1 MAEVRHRR
9 TARPKPVS
17 GSPSTTSNKAPV
29 DVLCCCEGLE
39 PEPSNFRP
47 HKGAPHHRHRPLHM
61 ARKRGAYSSGPAGSS
76 SARRHILFFGLLL
89 VLAARLP
96 APASANPD
104 AKRLYDD
111 LLSNYNRLIRPVS
124 NNTDTVLVKLGLRL
138 SQLIDLNLKDQILTT
153 NVWLEHEWQDHKFR
167 WDPAEYGGVTE
178 LYVPSEHIWLPD
190 IVLYNNADG
199 EYVVTTMT
207 KAVLHFSGKVL
218 WTPPA
223 IFKSSCEIDVRYF
236 PFDQQTCFMKFGSWT
251 YDGDQIDLK
260 HINQNVGE
268 NKVEVGIDL
277 REYYPS
283 VEWDILGVPAERHEK
298 YYPCCAEPY
307 PDIFFN
313 ITLRR
318 KTLFYTVNL
327 IVPCVGI
334 SYLSV
339 LVFYL
344 PADSGEKVAL
354 CISILLSQTMFFL
367 LISEII
373 PSTSL
378 ALPLL
383 GKYLLFTMLLVG
395 LSVVVTI
402 AVLNVHY
409 RKPSTHKMAPWV
421 RKVFICRLPKLL
433 LMRAPDQ
440 LLADI
445 AANRKS
451 PAAVAASASMAG
463 GNGGPSAR
471 VTPASSATDLHR
483 LHSHRRGGNGIR
495 DCNGL
500 HGGGAAALGATAGS
514 LGANRFGSLHGLGL
528 PGFNGSSVVG
538 GLPSSGSD
546 LLLEAAG
553 IGGGGG
559 GNGEGGGRRKY
570 PFELEKAIHN
580 VLFIQHHMQRQDEFD
595 AEDQDWGFVAM
606 VLDRLFLWIFMIASI
621 VGTFAILCEA
631 PALYDTT
638 RPIDMELSSVAQ
650 QQFLPDLDF

>member
-1 MAEVRHRR
+1 MS
-9 TARPKPVS
+9 KQI
-17 GSPSTTSNKAPV
+17 
-29 DVLCCCEGLE
+29 
-39 PEPSNFRP
+39 
-47 HKGAPHHRHRPLHM
+47 
-61 ARKRGAYSSGPAGSS
+61 YSFLNWFKCLYV
-76 SARRHILFFGLLL
+76 LFFCL
-89 VLAARLP
+89 VLIE
-96 APASANPD
+96 SVNSNPD

-153 NVWLEHEWQDHKFR
+153 NVWLEHEWQDHKFK
-167 WDPAEYGGVTE
+167 WDPSEYGGVTE

-207 KAVLHFSGKVL
+207 KAILHYTGRVV

-260 HINQNVGE
+260 HINQKNDKD

-327 IVPCVGI
+327 IIPCVGI

-344 PADSGEKVAL
+344 PADSGEKIAL

-383 GKYLLFTMLLVG
+383 GKYLLFTMGLVG
-395 LSVVVTI
+395 LSVVITI
-402 AVLNVHY
+402 IILNIHY
-409 RKPSTHKMAPWV
+409 RKPSTHKMSPWV
-421 RKVFICRLPKLL
+421 RAFFIKRLPKLL
-433 LMRAPDQ
+433 LMRVPKD
-440 LLADI
+440 LLRDL
-445 AANRKS
+445 
-451 PAAVAASASMAG
+451 AASKINYGKQLSKTKFGQALIDEMQLNSG
-463 GNGGPSAR
+463 
-471 VTPASSATDLHR
+471 ASSPGSIRRMQL
-483 LHSHRRGGNGIR
+483 RGGIGG
-495 DCNGL
+495 CNGL
-500 HGGGAAALGATAGS
+500 HSNTATNRFSGLVGALGGGLSTLSGY
-514 LGANRFGSLHGLGL
+514 N
-528 PGFNGSSVVG
+528 
-538 GLPSSGSD
+538 GLPSVLSGLDDSLSD
-546 LLLEAAG
+546 
-553 IGGGGG
+553 IGQ
-559 GNGEGGGRRKY
+559 RKKY

-580 VLFIQHHMQRQDEFD
+580 VMFIQHHMQRQDEFI

-606 VLDRLFLWIFMIASI
+606 VLDRLFLWLFTIASL
-621 VGTFAILCEA
+621 VGTIGILCEA
-631 PALYDTT
+631 PSLYDNTK
-638 RPIDMELSSVAQ
+638 PIDVQLSVIAQ
-650 QQFLPDLDF
+650 QIYNLTEKKS

>member
-1 MAEVRHRR
+1 MRL
-9 TARPKPVS
+9 S
-17 GSPSTTSNKAPV
+17 
-29 DVLCCCEGLE
+29 D
-39 PEPSNFRP
+39 FRFIATNYNLL
-47 HKGAPHHRHRPLHM
+47 K
-61 ARKRGAYSSGPAGSS
+61 
-76 SARRHILFFGLLL
+76 IFLLL
-89 VLAARLP
+89 VFLCNYFVNC
-96 APASANPD
+96 NPD

-207 KAVLHFSGKVL
+207 KAVLHHTGKVL

-223 IFKSSCEIDVRYF
+223 IFKSSCETDVRYF
-236 PFDQQTCFMKFGSWT
+236 PFDQQTCFMKFGSWS

-260 HINQNVGE
+260 HINQKLGE
-268 NKVEVGIDL
+268 DKVEVGIDL

-344 PADSGEKVAL
+344 PADSGEKIAL
-354 CISILLSQTMFFL
+354 CITILLSQTMFFL

-395 LSVVVTI
+395 LCVVITI
-402 AVLNVHY
+402 MVLNVHY
-409 RKPSTHKMAPWV
+409 RKPSTHKMANWV
-421 RKVFICRLPKLL
+421 RKIFIRRLPKLL
-433 LMRAPDQ
+433 LMRVPEQ
-440 LLADI
+440 LLAEMGGKGPKRSPLTAMLPPSSPHSNTSSPDSLRHFPPPRPPGGCNGLYTSSSS
-445 AANRKS
+445 ATNRFGGLMS
-451 PAAVAASASMAG
+451 GYNGLPSMAG
-463 GNGGPSAR
+463 LDESMSD
-471 VTPASSATDLHR
+471 VTVR
-483 LHSHRRGGNGIR
+483 K
-495 DCNGL
+495 
-500 HGGGAAALGATAGS
+500 
-514 LGANRFGSLHGLGL
+514 
-528 PGFNGSSVVG
+528 
-538 GLPSSGSD
+538 
-546 LLLEAAG
+546 
-553 IGGGGG
+553 
-559 GNGEGGGRRKY
+559 KY

-580 VLFIQHHMQRQDEFD
+580 VKFIQHHMQRQDEFD

-606 VLDRLFLWIFMIASI
+606 VLDRLFLWIFTIASI
-621 VGTFAILCEA
+621 MGTFVILCEA
-631 PALYDTT
+631 PALYDDTK
-638 RPIDMELSSVAQ
+638 PIDMELSSVAQ
-650 QQFLPDLDF
+650 QQFLPDF

>member
-1 MAEVRHRR
+1 MLFRQVRHTGQPR
-9 TARPKPVS
+9 
-17 GSPSTTSNKAPV
+17 
-29 DVLCCCEGLE
+29 
-39 PEPSNFRP
+39 
-47 HKGAPHHRHRPLHM
+47 
-61 ARKRGAYSSGPAGSS
+61 SS
-76 SARRHILFFGLLL
+76 
-89 VLAARLP
+89 
-96 APASANPD
+96 
-104 AKRLYDD
+104 
-111 LLSNYNRLIRPVS
+111 
-124 NNTDTVLVKLGLRL
+124 
-138 SQLIDLNLKDQILTT
+138 
-153 NVWLEHEWQDHKFR
+153 EEWQDHKFR
-167 WDPAEYGGVTE
+167 WDPTEYGGVTE

-207 KAVLHFSGKVL
+207 KAVLHHTGKVL

-236 PFDQQTCFMKFGSWT
+236 PFDQQTCFMKFGSWS

-260 HINQNVGE
+260 HINQKQGE
-268 NKVEVGIDL
+268 DKVEVGIDL

-344 PADSGEKVAL
+344 PADSGEKIAL
-354 CISILLSQTMFFL
+354 CITILLSQSMFFV

-383 GKYLLFTMLLVG
+383 GKYLLFTMVLVG
-395 LSVVVTI
+395 LCVVITI
-402 AVLNVHY
+402 LVLNVHY
-409 RKPSTHKMAPWV
+409 RKPSTHKMSPCV
-421 RKVFICRLPKLL
+421 RKVFIRCLPKLL
-433 LMRAPDQ
+433 LMRVPEP
-440 LLADI
+440 LLADM
-445 AANRKS
+445 AAKKRFRSKGKLSGTGLAITPSGGSS
-451 PAAVAASASMAG
+451 PDSLRHF
-463 GNGGPSAR
+463 P
-471 VTPASSATDLHR
+471 
-483 LHSHRRGGNGIR
+483 RGG
-495 DCNGL
+495 CNGL
-500 HGGGAAALGATAGS
+500 HSASSTTHRFGGLIGALGGGY
-514 LGANRFGSLHGLGL
+514 N
-528 PGFNGSSVVG
+528 
-538 GLPSSGSD
+538 GLPSMVGLDESLSD
-546 LLLEAAG
+546 VA
-553 IGGGGG
+553 I
-559 GNGEGGGRRKY
+559 RKKY

-580 VLFIQHHMQRQDEFD
+580 VKFIQHHTQRQDEFD

-606 VLDRLFLWIFMIASI
+606 VLDRLFLWIFSLANLL
-621 VGTFAILCEA
+621 GTFMILCEA
-631 PALYDTT
+631 PSLYDDTK
-638 RPIDMELSSVAQ
+638 PIDKELSSVAQ

>member
-1 MAEVRHRR
+1 MAI
-9 TARPKPVS
+9 
-17 GSPSTTSNKAPV
+17 GI
-29 DVLCCCEGLE
+29 VLLC
-39 PEPSNFRP
+39 
-47 HKGAPHHRHRPLHM
+47 M
-61 ARKRGAYSSGPAGSS
+61 VISS
-76 SARRHILFFGLLL
+76 
-89 VLAARLP
+89 VW
-96 APASANPD
+96 ANPD

-153 NVWLEHEWQDHKFR
+153 NIWLEHEWQDHKFK

-199 EYVVTTMT
+199 EYVVTTLT
-207 KAVLHFSGKVL
+207 KAILHYTGKVI

-251 YDGDQIDLK
+251 YDGNQIDLK
-260 HINQNVGE
+260 HKNQLNNSDNMV
-268 NKVEVGIDL
+268 KIGIDL

-327 IVPCVGI
+327 IIPCVGI

-344 PADSGEKVAL
+344 PADSGEKIAL

-383 GKYLLFTMLLVG
+383 GKYLLFTMILVG
-395 LSVVVTI
+395 LSVVITI
-402 AVLNVHY
+402 IILNIHY

-421 RKVFICRLPKLL
+421 RKFFILRLPKLL
-433 LMRAPDQ
+433 LMRVPND
-440 LLADI
+440 LL
-445 AANRKS
+445 K
-451 PAAVAASASMAG
+451 VCW
-463 GNGGPSAR
+463 
-471 VTPASSATDLHR
+471 V
-483 LHSHRRGGNGIR
+483 
-495 DCNGL
+495 
-500 HGGGAAALGATAGS
+500 LGS
-514 LGANRFGSLHGLGL
+514 GLGRL
-528 PGFNGSSVVG
+528 SAVMS
-538 GLPSSGSD
+538 GLDESLSD
-546 LLLEAAG
+546 VAV
-553 IGGGGG
+553 
-559 GNGEGGGRRKY
+559 RKKY

-580 VLFIQHHMQRQDEFD
+580 VMFIQHHMQRQDEFN

-606 VLDRLFLWIFMIASI
+606 VLDRLFLWLFTIASLF
-621 VGTFAILCEA
+621 GTFAILCEA
-631 PALYDTT
+631 PSLYDDTK
-638 RPIDMELSSVAQ
+638 PIDIEYSIIAQ
-650 QQFLPDLDF
+650 KLFNLTVKDTRS

>member
-1 MAEVRHRR
+1 MGIGLK
-9 TARPKPVS
+9 KP
-17 GSPSTTSNKAPV
+17 G
-29 DVLCCCEGLE
+29 EGGIE
-39 PEPSNFRP
+39 
-47 HKGAPHHRHRPLHM
+47 
-61 ARKRGAYSSGPAGSS
+61 
-76 SARRHILFFGLLL
+76 
-89 VLAARLP
+89 
-96 APASANPD
+96 
-104 AKRLYDD
+104 
-111 LLSNYNRLIRPVS
+111 
-124 NNTDTVLVKLGLRL
+124 RL
-138 SQLIDLNLKDQILTT
+138 SQLRYTSTSRSILRENLKDQILTT

-167 WDPAEYGGVTE
+167 WDPSEYGGVTE

-207 KAVLHFSGKVL
+207 KAVLHYTGRVV

-260 HINQNVGE
+260 HINQKFGD
-268 NKVEVGIDL
+268 NKVEFGIDL

-298 YYPCCAEPY
+298 YYPCCVEPY

-344 PADSGEKVAL
+344 PADSGEKIAL

-395 LSVVVTI
+395 LSVVITI
-402 AVLNVHY
+402 MVLNVHY

-421 RKVFICRLPKLL
+421 RKVFIRRLPKLL
-433 LMRAPDQ
+433 FMKVPVPEQ
-440 LLADI
+440 LLQDL
-445 AANRKS
+445 AANKKFLKANKS
-451 PAAVAASASMAG
+451 RLNAAVAAAA
-463 GNGGPSAR
+463 
-471 VTPASSATDLHR
+471 ASSSVASSPDSLRHFHQR
-483 LHSHRRGGNGIR
+483 PGG
-495 DCNGL
+495 CNGL
-500 HGGGAAALGATAGS
+500 HSSASTGVT
-514 LGANRFGSLHGLGL
+514 NRFGGLVG
-528 PGFNGSSVVG
+528 GFNGLPAMVG
-538 GLPSSGSD
+538 LDGSLSD
-546 LLLEAAG
+546 VGAG
-553 IGGGGG
+553 KK
-559 GNGEGGGRRKY
+559 KY

-580 VLFIQHHMQRQDEFD
+580 VMFIQHHMQRQDEFD

-606 VLDRLFLWIFMIASI
+606 VLDRLFLWIFTIASI

-631 PALYDTT
+631 PALYDDTK
-638 RPIDMELSSVAQ
+638 PIDMELSSVARQ
-650 QQFLPDLDF
+650 QWLPEIEVQREIDF

>member
-1 MAEVRHRR
+1 MLGHSMLLFLTV
-9 TARPKPVS
+9 
-17 GSPSTTSNKAPV
+17 
-29 DVLCCCEGLE
+29 
-39 PEPSNFRP
+39 
-47 HKGAPHHRHRPLHM
+47 GACWC
-61 ARKRGAYSSGPAGSS
+61 
-76 SARRHILFFGLLL
+76 
-89 VLAARLP
+89 
-96 APASANPD
+96 NPD

-111 LLSNYNRLIRPVS
+111 LLSNYNRLIRPVT
-124 NNTDTVLVKLGLRL
+124 NNTDTVVVKLGLRL

-153 NVWLEHEWQDHKFR
+153 NVWLEHEWQDHKFQ
-167 WDPAEYGGVTE
+167 WDPSEYGGVTE

-199 EYVVTTMT
+199 EYGVTTMT
-207 KAVLHFSGKVL
+207 KAVLHHTGKVL

-251 YDGDQIDLK
+251 YDGFQIDLK
-260 HINQNVGE
+260 HINQNMSNNVQ
-268 NKVEVGIDL
+268 VGIDL

-298 YYPCCAEPY
+298 YYPCCDEPY

-327 IVPCVGI
+327 IVPCVSI

-344 PADSGEKVAL
+344 PADSGEKIAL

-395 LSVVVTI
+395 LSVVITI
-402 AVLNVHY
+402 IILNVHY

-421 RKVFICRLPKLL
+421 RKVFIRRLPKLL
-433 LMRAPDQ
+433 LMRVPDD
-440 LLADI
+440 LLNDL
-445 AANRKS
+445 AAHKIQGRGRSSKKNKFN
-451 PAAVAASASMAG
+451 AAVAAAAQ
-463 GNGGPSAR
+463 
-471 VTPASSATDLHR
+471 ASSRVSSPDSMRHQR
-483 LHSHRRGGNGIR
+483 PGG
-495 DCNGL
+495 CNGL
-500 HGGGAAALGATAGS
+500 HTTTAHNRFSGLVGAFGGAIGGY
-514 LGANRFGSLHGLGL
+514 N
-528 PGFNGSSVVG
+528 
-538 GLPSSGSD
+538 GLPSVMSGLDESMSD
-546 LLLEAAG
+546 VTP
-553 IGGGGG
+553 
-559 GNGEGGGRRKY
+559 RKKY
-570 PFELEKAIHN
+570 PFELEKALHN
-580 VLFIQHHMQRQDEFD
+580 VMFIQHHIQRQDEFN

-606 VLDRLFLWIFMIASI
+606 VLDRLFLWIFIIASI

-631 PALYDTT
+631 PALYDDTK
-638 RPIDMELSSVAQ
+638 PIDMVLSSVAQ
-650 QQFLPDLDF
+650 QQFLPPDQELVPV

>member
-1 MAEVRHRR
+1 METKMWRL
-9 TARPKPVS
+9 
-17 GSPSTTSNKAPV
+17 SNWRISLLLFL
-29 DVLCCCEGLE
+29 LCCVHL
-39 PEPSNFRP
+39 S
-47 HKGAPHHRHRPLHM
+47 L
-61 ARKRGAYSSGPAGSS
+61 S
-76 SARRHILFFGLLL
+76 
-89 VLAARLP
+89 
-96 APASANPD
+96 NPD

-138 SQLIDLNLKDQILTT
+138 SQLIELNLKDQILTT
-153 NVWLEHEWQDHKFR
+153 NVWLEHEWTDHKFM
-167 WDPAEYGGVTE
+167 WDPQEYGGVTE

-207 KAVLHFSGKVL
+207 KAVLQHTGKVL

-251 YDGDQIDLK
+251 YDGNQIDLK
-260 HINQNVGE
+260 HINQKVGE
-268 NKVEVGIDL
+268 DKVEVGIDL

-344 PADSGEKVAL
+344 PADSGEKIAL
-354 CISILLSQTMFFL
+354 CINILLSQTMFFL

-383 GKYLLFTMLLVG
+383 GKYILFTMVLVG
-395 LSVVVTI
+395 LSVVITI
-402 AVLNVHY
+402 IILNVHY

-421 RKVFICRLPKLL
+421 RSFFIKSVPKLL
-433 LMRAPDQ
+433 LMRVPKD
-440 LLADI
+440 LLTEL
-445 AANRKS
+445 AANKINTSGGRFM
-451 PAAVAASASMAG
+451 MAKRELE
-463 GNGGPSAR
+463 NMPSN
-471 VTPASSATDLHR
+471 ASSSSSSSSSSR
-483 LHSHRRGGNGIR
+483 NRGIPG
-495 DCNGL
+495 CNGL
-500 HGGGAAALGATAGS
+500 HSTTATNRLRYLAG
-514 LGANRFGSLHGLGL
+514 GLGGRL
-528 PGFNGSSVVG
+528 GYN
-538 GLPSSGSD
+538 GLPSVFSGLDDSD
-546 LLLEAAG
+546 T
-553 IGGGGG
+553 
-559 GNGEGGGRRKY
+559 GGRKKY

-580 VLFIQHHMQRQDEFD
+580 VMFIQHHIQRQDQFN

-606 VLDRLFLWIFMIASI
+606 VLDRLFLWMFIIASL
-621 VGTFAILCEA
+621 VGTFAILGEA
-631 PALYDTT
+631 PSLYDDTK
-638 RPIDMELSSVAQ
+638 PIDTELSSVAQ
-650 QQFLPDLDF
+650 QQFLPEFEVF

>member
-1 MAEVRHRR
+1 MISIVVFALLA
-9 TARPKPVS
+9 TCDVS
-17 GSPSTTSNKAPV
+17 VG
-29 DVLCCCEGLE
+29 
-39 PEPSNFRP
+39 
-47 HKGAPHHRHRPLHM
+47 
-61 ARKRGAYSSGPAGSS
+61 
-76 SARRHILFFGLLL
+76 
-89 VLAARLP
+89 
-96 APASANPD
+96 NPD

-111 LLSNYNRLIRPVS
+111 LLSNYNRLIRPVDK
-124 NNTDTVLVKLGLRL
+124 NNNTVLVKLGLRL

-153 NVWLEHEWQDHKFR
+153 NVWLEHEWEDHKFK
-167 WDPAEYGGVTE
+167 WDPNEYGGVKE

-207 KAVLHFSGKVL
+207 KAVLHHTGKVL

-236 PFDQQTCFMKFGSWT
+236 PFDQQTCFLKFGSWS

-260 HINQNVGE
+260 HINQKKGDM
-268 NKVEVGIDL
+268 VEVGIDL

-283 VEWDILGVPAERHEK
+283 VEWDILGVPAERHER
-298 YYPCCAEPY
+298 YYPCCQEPY

-344 PADSGEKVAL
+344 PADSGEKIAL
-354 CISILLSQTMFFL
+354 SISILLSQTMFFL

-395 LSVVVTI
+395 LSVVITI
-402 AVLNVHY
+402 IILNVHY

-421 RKVFICRLPKLL
+421 RKFFITKLPKLL
-433 LMRAPDQ
+433 LMRVPKD
-440 LLADI
+440 LLRDLAAQKI
-445 AANRKS
+445 AGRSMKKNKFKNAL
-451 PAAVAASASMAG
+451 AAVEQTNS
-463 GNGGPSAR
+463 N
-471 VTPASSATDLHR
+471 ASSPDSLRHNMP
-483 LHSHRRGGNGIR
+483 GG
-495 DCNGL
+495 CNGL
-500 HGGGAAALGATAGS
+500 HSTTATNRFSGLVGALGS
-514 LGANRFGSLHGLGL
+514 LGAGYN
-528 PGFNGSSVVG
+528 
-538 GLPSSGSD
+538 GLPSVMSGLDDSLSD
-546 LLLEAAG
+546 VAP
-553 IGGGGG
+553 
-559 GNGEGGGRRKY
+559 RKKY

-580 VLFIQHHMQRQDEFD
+580 VMFIQHHMQRQDEFN

-606 VLDRLFLWIFMIASI
+606 VLDRLFLWIFTIASI

-631 PALYDTT
+631 PSLYDDTK
-638 RPIDMELSSVAQ
+638 PIDMVLSSVAQ
-650 QQFLPDLDF
+650 QQFLPVDSGDS

>member
-1 MAEVRHRR
+1 MLDFWRQC
-9 TARPKPVS
+9 KL
-17 GSPSTTSNKAPV
+17 
-29 DVLCCCEGLE
+29 LCLLLA
-39 PEPSNFRP
+39 F
-47 HKGAPHHRHRPLHM
+47 L
-61 ARKRGAYSSGPAGSS
+61 
-76 SARRHILFFGLLL
+76 LFFCET
-89 VLAARLP
+89 VQ
-96 APASANPD
+96 ANPD

-153 NVWLEHEWQDHKFR
+153 NVWLEHEWQDHKFK
-167 WDPAEYGGVTE
+167 WDPSEYGGVTE

-207 KAVLHFSGKVL
+207 KAILHYTGKVV

-260 HINQNVGE
+260 HINQKNDKD
-268 NKVEVGIDL
+268 NKVEIGIDL

-327 IVPCVGI
+327 IIPCVGI

-344 PADSGEKVAL
+344 PADSGEKIAL

-395 LSVVVTI
+395 LSVVITI
-402 AVLNVHY
+402 IILNIHY
-409 RKPSTHKMAPWV
+409 RKPSTHKMRPWI
-421 RKVFICRLPKLL
+421 RAFFIKRLPKLL
-433 LMRAPDQ
+433 LMRVPKD
-440 LLADI
+440 LLRDL
-445 AANRKS
+445 AANKINYGLKFSKTKFGQALMDEMQMNSGGSS
-451 PAAVAASASMAG
+451 PDSIRRMQGRVGVG
-463 GNGGPSAR
+463 G
-471 VTPASSATDLHR
+471 
-483 LHSHRRGGNGIR
+483 
-495 DCNGL
+495 CNGMHMTTATNRFSGL
-500 HGGGAAALGATAGS
+500 VGALGGGLSTLSGY
-514 LGANRFGSLHGLGL
+514 N
-528 PGFNGSSVVG
+528 
-538 GLPSSGSD
+538 GLPSVLSGLDDSMSD
-546 LLLEAAG
+546 VAA
-553 IGGGGG
+553 
-559 GNGEGGGRRKY
+559 RKKY

-580 VLFIQHHMQRQDEFD
+580 VMFIQHHMQRQDEFN

-606 VLDRLFLWIFMIASI
+606 VMDRLFLWLFMIASL
-621 VGTFAILCEA
+621 VGTFVILGEA
-631 PALYDTT
+631 PSLYDDTKA
-638 RPIDMELSSVAQ
+638 IDVQLSDVAKQ
-650 QQFLPDLDF
+650 IYNLTEKKN